1 MSYFT
6 QSKSDREKNNKN
18 EVANRSNNG
27 APTSGKSPS
36 ETVSTLGAGMV
47 VTGNIT
53 GAGSVQ
59 ILGNVTGDIQ
69 ASHLV
74 IGEGARVEGKV
85 TAKETIIEGV
95 FKGTVQS
102 DTVKLRGSAQV
113 DGEIFN
119 RSMTIDENVR
129 FEGISRRIDKAVD
142 PRRDT
147 KLDGEKPN
155 LAVVP
160 NAVATS

>member
-1 MSYFT
+1 MSYFA
-6 QSKSDREKNNKN
+6 QSKSEREKTNLNG
-18 EVANRSNNG
+18 VANRSNE
-27 APTSGKSPS
+27 ALTSGKSS
-36 ETVSTLGAGMV
+36 NEAVSTLGAGMV
-47 VTGNIT
+47 VTGNIS

-74 IGEGARVEGKV
+74 ICEGARVEGKI
-85 TAKETIIEGV
+85 TAKETIIDGV
-95 FKGTVQS
+95 FKGIIQG
-102 DTVKLRGSAQV
+102 DTVKLRGSAQI

-119 RSMTIDENVR
+119 RSLTIEENVR
-129 FEGISRRIDKAVD
+129 FEGISRRIDKSVD

-160 NAVATS
+160 SAVAKS